1 MPRTAVIGVL
11 FETLRPLLA
20 VVRQQLIV
28 LQRHRPE
35 VDRAI
40 QAIRNVR
47 IREHF
52 LVELVYN
59 AEK

>member
-1 MPRTAVIGVL
+1 
-11 FETLRPLLA
+11 
-20 VVRQQLIV
+20 V

-47 IREHF
+47 VREHF
-52 LVELVYN
+52 LVELVDD